1 MSYALIPT
9 FALAMIVATPVASYA
24 QNSNI
29 GAQAEDI
36 GMREYVHN
44 CAVCHGDWGKGDG
57 PLAVLLKNPVPDLT
71 TIQKNNAGVFPFD
84 RVYGIVDG
92 REAVA
97 AHGPREM
104 PVWGIK
110 KAEGYFREFE
120 GYFLEY
126 VGPKEL
132 ESFVRGR
139 IVALVGYIYSLQE
152 K

>member
-57 PLAVLLKNPVPDLT
+57 RLAVLLKNPVPDH
-71 TIQKNNAGVFPFD
+71 NNS
-84 RVYGIVDG
+84 
-92 REAVA
+92 
-97 AHGPREM
+97 
-104 PVWGIK
+104 
-110 KAEGYFREFE
+110 
-120 GYFLEY
+120 
-126 VGPKEL
+126 KEQCW
-132 ESFVRGR
+132 R
-139 IVALVGYIYSLQE
+139 ISIRPSLRDC
-152 K
+152 

>member
-1 MSYALIPT
+1 M
-9 FALAMIVATPVASYA
+9 LAYFHSTEFTGLLTVGRQWRLT
-24 QNSNI
+24 
-29 GAQAEDI
+29 
-36 GMREYVHN
+36 
-44 CAVCHGDWGKGDG
+44 G
-57 PLAVLLKNPVPDLT
+57 PAKCLS
-71 TIQKNNAGVFPFD
+71 G
-84 RVYGIVDG
+84 
-92 REAVA
+92 ES
-97 AHGPREM
+97 
-104 PVWGIK
+104 K